1 MTMMVKLD
9 MMNKKQSIVHEYKNI
24 MNRRR
29 IAMIM
34 WLYSMQLGYYYI
46 ET

>member
-1 MTMMVKLD
+1 MVKLD
-9 MMNKKQSIVHEYKNI
+9 MMNKQSIVHEYKNI
-24 MNRRR
+24 MNRCC

-34 WLYSMQLGYYYI
+34 WLYSMQLEYYYI